1 MRSASLGTLFFA
13 ALATVSSCAWA
24 QEQPPQ
30 SSFTALLAKDYEVKS
45 VTLVPL
51 DVAKRATE
59 SVKTDTILVTLQN
72 KQSVAVCYIA
82 FANWAFEVADQEEA
96 LGVHFDTIV
105 VCTVTC
111 SSVAPAAA
119 RARRFPATTTPR
131 AAGRTS
137 RTITTPRG

>member
-13 ALATVSSCAWA
+13 ALASVSSCAWA

-30 SSFTALLAKDYEVKS
+30 SSFTGLLAKDYEVKA

-59 SVKTDTILVTLQN
+59 SVKTDTVVVTLQN

-82 FANWAFEVADQEEA
+82 FANWAFMNKTSLDTPTLCEVREGAA
-96 LGVHFDTIV
+96 
-105 VCTVTC
+105 
-111 SSVAPAAA
+111 APAE
-119 RARRFPATTTPR
+119 ATTTPP
-131 AAGRTS
+131 AAS
-137 RTITTPRG
+137 SPTP

>member
-13 ALATVSSCAWA
+13 ALATVGSSAWA

-30 SSFTALLAKDYEVKS
+30 SSFTGLLAKDYEVKA

-59 SVKTDTILVTLQN
+59 SVKTDTVVVTLQN

-82 FANWAFEVADQEEA
+82 FANWAFMNKTSLDTPTLCEVREGAA
-96 LGVHFDTIV
+96 AA
-105 VCTVTC
+105 
-111 SSVAPAAA
+111 APAE
-119 RARRFPATTTPR
+119 ATTPSTPP
-131 AAGRTS
+131 AA
-137 RTITTPRG
+137 TPPAADAPTPTP

>member
-82 FANWAFEVADQEEA
+82 FANWAFMNKTSLDTPTLCEVREGAAAAPTE
-96 LGVHFDTIV
+96 
-105 VCTVTC
+105 VTTP
-111 SSVAPAAA
+111 PAAS
-119 RARRFPATTTPR
+119 TPP
-131 AAGRTS
+131 
-137 RTITTPRG
+137 TP